1 MLTEYVSDEQW
12 KKEAVYEVGD
22 VVYNTRTVSG
32 DKGIYSAGSKFRI
45 CDIQASTSTRK
56 LKEHDVSRFVTKY
69 VSFVLASEETDD
81 LIRCQA
87 GEFRLYHEGEKAKEN
102 NLAIR
107 LLAAG
112 SVLLILMILT
122 VAIIAVFFDKSNRIA
137 WAVAW
142 TVCGI
147 TGVYIAV
154 LYLLSMYGFNR
165 IDNSLSYRAA
175 RREKECLR

>member
-1 MLTEYVSDEQW
+1 
-12 KKEAVYEVGD
+12 
-22 VVYNTRTVSG
+22 
-32 DKGIYSAGSKFRI
+32 
-45 CDIQASTSTRK
+45 
-56 LKEHDVSRFVTKY
+56 
-69 VSFVLASEETDD
+69 
-81 LIRCQA
+81 
-87 GEFRLYHEGEKAKEN
+87 
-102 NLAIR
+102 
-107 LLAAG
+107 
-112 SVLLILMILT
+112 MILT

-165 IDNSLSYRAA
+165 IDNSLSYRVA